1 MLKFIFQISKGKKVK
16 PSLQDTAF
24 SSVYNASMK
33 NKKKL
38 SYIDTSKFLY
48 AVMST
53 NINKDKILMQI
64 THPKI
69 TYAVFPIIY
78 NTVVTMTLQTEK
90 QSKKS
95 KPQLLF
101 HVIRL
106 IQKSEG

>member
-1 MLKFIFQISKGKKVK
+1 MLCIIYSSKCLSLYSRVLGKKVK

-33 NKKKL
+33 NKKL

-53 NINKDKILMQI
+53 NINRDKILMQI

-69 TYAVFPIIY
+69 TYASFSHHLQYSSY
-78 NTVVTMTLQTEK
+78 NDTPNRK
-90 QSKKS
+90 AK
-95 KPQLLF
+95 
-101 HVIRL
+101 
-106 IQKSEG
+106 